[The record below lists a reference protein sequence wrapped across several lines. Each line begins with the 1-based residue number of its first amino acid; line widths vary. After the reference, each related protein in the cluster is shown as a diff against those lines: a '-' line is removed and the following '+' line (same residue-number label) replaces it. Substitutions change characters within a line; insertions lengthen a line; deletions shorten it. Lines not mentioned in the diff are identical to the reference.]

1 MIHLS
6 KSRFVSG
13 AQCGKKLYFDLFRK
27 DLKPIA
33 TEQQQKLFDSGHE
46 VGALAQLV
54 FPGGMVASPE
64 HYPDFSKSLADTRE
78 WIQTGENTIYEA
90 AFQHEGVLAAL
101 DILHHENGERWAIE
115 VKSSGSVKEYHLTDA
130 ALQYW
135 VMAHAGFKPDKVF
148 LMHINKSYVRQGN
161 IDPKYLFSLADITN
175 KVLELQAWVTR
186 KVGEFRLLQE
196 GHEPIAEIGKQC
208 HDPFSCD
215 YIQHC
220 WQHLPPHS
228 VFELNHARGKDWTLY
243 HQGITRLADIPDEIP
258 LSHRQRIQVDGIKHG
273 SVFVDK
279 YAIGDFLSKWSYPL
293 YFFDFETVFPAIPI
307 MNGTSPFQQIPFQYS
322 LHIVPDRDAKIDHR
336 EFLADPLQF
345 SATGSIKALLG
356 IVLTEESSPN
366 DPRKSLINQLRLDIK
381 PGGSIIV
388 YNATFEIGVLK
399 DLAKAF
405 PEDKDFIDDLLS
417 RVTDLLIPFRKAWYY
432 LPQMGGS
439 ASIKSVLPA
448 IAPAFSYAGLEISN
462 GGDASDMF
470 FSMIKGVFDGDM
482 AQTRENLLKYC
493 ERDSEGMVVL
503 WKELLNC
510 LKGPHPPE

>member
-1 MIHLS
+1 MINLS

-13 AQCGKKLYFDLFRK
+13 AQCEKKLYFDLFRK
-27 DLKPIA
+27 DLKPPV
-33 TEQQQKLFDSGHE
+33 TFQQQKIFNTGHE
-46 VGALAQLV
+46 IGNLAQQA
-54 FPGGMVASPE
+54 FPGGRDASPA

-78 WIQTGENTIYEA
+78 WIRAGVNTIYEA

-101 DILHHENGERWAIE
+101 DILHRENGELWAIE

-135 VMAHAGFKPDKVF
+135 VMSHAGFKPDKVF
-148 LMHINKSYVRQGN
+148 LMHINKLYVRQGR
-161 IDPKYLFSLADITN
+161 IDTKVLFKLVDITE
-175 KVLELQAWVTR
+175 KVLERQDWVTQ
-186 KVGEFRLLQE
+186 KAGEFRLLQE
-196 GHEPIAEIGKQC
+196 GHEPIIEIGKQC
-208 HDPFSCD
+208 HTPFFCD

-228 VFELNHARGKDWTLY
+228 VFELNYARGKDWDLY
-243 HQGITRLADIPDEIP
+243 HQGIIGLADIPDDIP

-273 SVFVDK
+273 LAFVDK
-279 YAIGDFLSKWSYPL
+279 SAISDFLSKWIYPL
-293 YFFDFETVFPAIPI
+293 YFFDFETVSPAIPI
-307 MNGTSPFQQIPFQYS
+307 MDGTSPFQQVPFQYS
-322 LHIVPDRDAKIDHR
+322 LHIVPDKEAKIDHR
-336 EFLADPLQF
+336 EFLADPVQF
-345 SATGSIKALLG
+345 VPTGSINSLPQ
-356 IVLTEESSPN
+356 IVPTEEAFIE
-366 DPRKSLINQLRLDIK
+366 DPRKSLINQLRMDIK

-399 DLAKAF
+399 NLAKAF

-417 RVTDLLIPFRKAWYY
+417 RVIDLLIPFRKAWYY

-448 IAPAFSYAGLEISN
+448 VAPAFSYADLEISN
-462 GGDASDMF
+462 GGDASDIF
-470 FSMIKGVFDGDM
+470 YSMIKRTFEGNMDE
-482 AQTRENLLKYC
+482 TRNNLLKYC

-510 LKGPHPPE
+510 LKNTFQ